1 MGDNKRDDERH
12 NRERIIQG
20 KEGIDQSDEGFR
32 EYLAELLPEVAPSLE
47 ERVVWLTEELIRSR
61 RDHLGACQLAWKLY
75 LAGTGQTSETF
86 SGVDRLGP
94 VEEVRLAFMN
104 AQLHVSPETG
114 NVSDD
119 TPAPRRNDE

>member
-1 MGDNKRDDERH
+1 MTQKDNDNERR

-20 KEGIDQSDEGFR
+20 KEGIDQPDEGFR

-61 RDHLGACQLAWKLY
+61 RDHLGACRLAWELY

-86 SGVDRLGP
+86 SGVGRFGP
-94 VEEVRLAFMN
+94 VEEVRLAFLG
-104 AQLHVSPETG
+104 AQLHVSPETR

-119 TPAPRRNDE
+119 NAPTEETP